1 MMGIIFSF
9 FSGIYQSLYD
19 SVLGNVLNLLLRFP
33 KSKVHFASVFTALL
47 RPRVWERYY
56 ILQKVLRRL
65 YWKSAAGRDK
75 GMN

>member
-47 RPRVWERYY
+47 RPRVWE
-56 ILQKVLRRL
+56 LVLHSA
-65 YWKSAAGRDK
+65 KSTKETLLEICCWQG
-75 GMN
+75 